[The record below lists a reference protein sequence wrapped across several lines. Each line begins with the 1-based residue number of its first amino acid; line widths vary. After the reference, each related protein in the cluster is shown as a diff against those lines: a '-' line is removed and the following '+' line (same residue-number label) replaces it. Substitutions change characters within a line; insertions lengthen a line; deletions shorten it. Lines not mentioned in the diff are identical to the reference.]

1 MTYSISFNLLFMFL
15 AHVLGDFYLQTN
27 SMAEKKQTSWKILI
41 LHCVI
46 YGLCFAGFVVLVCP
60 DPFSPIV
67 LFFLQHL
74 VIDLFKFHVF
84 TKQNS
89 IVSKYP
95 RLNQCCKDHPLVL
108 FVSDQI
114 MHLLAISIIC
124 VYVNNF
130 EVQCKFIS
138 FIGIYLMPLII
149 TFFSG
154 SAELMLRWIL
164 LFLVLWRPVSIFI
177 ELFLKRLPPPSTSN
191 TSNSS
196 QSALNPAHTGRIIG
210 ILERWLIAFLLLLKV
225 YEGIGFVLAAK
236 TLTRFNNLDDQD
248 FAEYYLIG
256 TMLSTFLCFLLSF
269 LICT

>member
-27 SMAEKKQTSWKILI
+27 SMAEKKQINWKILI

-46 YGLCFAGFVVLVCP
+46 YGLCFAGFIVLVCP
-60 DPFSPIV
+60 APFFSIV

-74 VIDLFKFHVF
+74 AVDLFKFHVF

-95 RLNQCCKDHPLVL
+95 RLNQWCKDHPLVL

-124 VYVNNF
+124 VYINNF
-130 EVQCKFIS
+130 EVQYKFIS

-164 LFLVLWRPVSIFI
+164 LFLVLWRPLSIFI
-177 ELFLKRLPPPSTSN
+177 ELFLKCIPLPASNPPQN
-191 TSNSS
+191 
-196 QSALNPAHTGRIIG
+196 ALNTAHTGRIIG
-210 ILERWLIAFLLLLKV
+210 ILERWLIAFLFLLEV

-236 TLTRFNNLDDQD
+236 ALTRFSKLDKKD